1 MTSSAAAP
9 LPVLY
14 LPPPDPGMLADLLL
28 HEVAACAAAVGH
40 RLHVLPRP
48 PGTARGNVREAVA
61 EFSADH
67 GREPVLVIVGR
78 LDAGPVAESRAEPV
92 PVATV
97 TLDGTL
103 PAHVPSS
110 TLSLPA
116 RSRSL
121 CRLLAR
127 SAAPRWP
134 GRALVLAHHGQG
146 AGGDDGWPGLSWG
159 LTLLLGGPGRGVL
172 VDLRGADG
180 GLGSRL
186 LAASDGLRPE
196 AAAYAHAHTPDHGTP
211 AGPVPGPALAAR
223 LPAAGG
229 VRWWSMTGPPADL
242 LPLIGAAV
250 DTFPWTVLDV
260 GRDARLAAALAA
272 EGLAVLSVTGRDGTC
287 SLEPAPRAVSSSS
300 PSAPRAQDGLVV
312 DPALWSGST
321 PASWGR
327 AARRRVS
334 IDLAARLTMVLSREP
349 AEARR

>member
-1 MTSSAAAP
+1 MTSTAVAP

-14 LPPPDPGMLADLLL
+14 LSPPDPGMLADLLL
-28 HEVAACAAAVGH
+28 HEVAACVAAVGH
-40 RLHVLPRP
+40 RLHVPPGP
-48 PGTARGNVREAVA
+48 PGTVPAAVA

-67 GREPVLVIVGR
+67 GREPVFVIIGR
-78 LDAGPVAESRAEPV
+78 LDAGPATPSQAGTV

-97 TLDGTL
+97 TLDGTV
-103 PAHVPSS
+103 PADAAPS
-110 TLSLPA
+110 TLALPT

-127 SAAPRWP
+127 SADPRLP
-134 GRALVLAHHGQG
+134 GRALILTHQGGG

-180 GLGSRL
+180 ALGSRL
-186 LAASDGLRPE
+186 AAVSDRLRPDS
-196 AAAYAHAHTPDHGTP
+196 APFAQATVP
-211 AGPVPGPALAAR
+211 APGPAPGPALAAR

-229 VRWWSMTGPPADL
+229 VRWWSMTGRPADL

-260 GRDARLAAALAA
+260 GRDAPLAAELAA
-272 EGLAVLSVTGRDGTC
+272 EGLPVLSARERDGAC
-287 SLEPAPRAVSSSS
+287 CLEPVARTVPRPEDRLA
-300 PSAPRAQDGLVV
+300 L
-312 DPALWSGST
+312 DPALWTGPT
-321 PASWGR
+321 PASWAR

-334 IDLAARLTMVLSREP
+334 IDLAARLTTVLSLDR